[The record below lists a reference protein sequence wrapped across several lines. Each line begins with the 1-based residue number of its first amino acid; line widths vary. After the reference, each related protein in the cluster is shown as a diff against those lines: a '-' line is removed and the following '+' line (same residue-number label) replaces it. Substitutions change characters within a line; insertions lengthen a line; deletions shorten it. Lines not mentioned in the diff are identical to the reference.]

1 MKIQTFPSV
10 MADLPVDLAHPNRV
24 LISGL
29 FRETAVVN
37 GERHEFLTFIPEDL
51 EYDSQCL
58 IVALPS
64 GVVPETYFEEVGLK
78 EFAQKHQLF
87 LHLASAPN
95 GWSLADGDYI
105 NAVYIGIQARDYYI
119 TMQDNIY
126 ACGIGDGSVAVQAA
140 AVKMAS
146 DWSGI
151 ITLGDL
157 TADIL
162 TLGEDS
168 HGEMDQGNLELKVQG
183 SKAQLPVWMQ
193 VSANT
198 PENSAAVAYWKEQNK
213 VVGEPLKG
221 QGSDFIWM
229 PTPVRMHS
237 EINEEYIAQ
246 VRLTVKDEDFS
257 VDTLEQAWAYIGAAR
272 RHRGQ
277 GIKRLRYFKSPEACG
292 AVKKTAEINGMVRT
306 WYEYV
311 PAGCTPDKKWPLVVC
326 MHGRGGTAE
335 TFFDISC
342 LHVVAEARNFIAVFP
357 EAGLHQQKKG
367 GLRNVLLW
375 SGELNGK
382 PIDDVAFIR
391 SMVADIET
399 RLPIDHSR
407 IYACGQSSG
416 GMMSDLLSYAAGDLF
431 AAVAP
436 WSALRS
442 PSRMYTDY
450 PKSSEIT
457 PTMWIWGDKD
467 FLNAGHGTD
476 EVLPFAL
483 DPEMRGILVEKLEH
497 MGLDIANYELWSTDP
512 IDWCAFPDK
521 NGVPLMV
528 IGKVNDM
535 VHANYPEESW
545 ISYDQFLS
553 QFRKEADGTLYYRG
567 RKVER

>member
-1 MKIQTFPSV
+1 MNIQSFPSV
-10 MADLPVDLAHPNRV
+10 MADIPVDLAHPNRT
-24 LISGL
+24 LIAGL
-29 FRETAVVN
+29 FQEYALVN
-37 GERHEFLTFIPEDL
+37 GEKRGFLTYIPKDL

-58 IVALPS
+58 VVAVPS
-64 GVVPETYFEEVGLK
+64 GTAPERYFETAGLK
-78 EFAQKHQLF
+78 EFAERHQLF
-87 LHLASAPN
+87 LHLASAPE

-105 NAVYIGIQARDYYI
+105 NAIYVAIQARDYYI

-126 ACGIGDGSVAVQAA
+126 ACGIGDGSAAVQAA

-146 DWSGI
+146 DWSGM

-157 TADIL
+157 TANIL
-162 TLGEDS
+162 SLSMET

-193 VSANT
+193 VSADT
-198 PENSAAVAYWKEQNK
+198 PENRAAVEYWKGQNK
-213 VVGEPLKG
+213 VVGAPLHDRN
-221 QGSDFIWM
+221 SDYIWM
-229 PTPVRMHS
+229 PTPVRIHS

-246 VRLTVKDEDFS
+246 VRLTVKPGAFS
-257 VDTLEQAWAYIGAAR
+257 VDSLEQAWAYIGMAR

-292 AVKKTAEINGMVRT
+292 AVRKTAEVNGMVRT

-311 PAGCTPDKKWPLVVC
+311 PEGCTPDKQWPLVVC

-342 LHVVAEARNFIAVFP
+342 LHVVAEARKFIAVFP
-357 EAGLHQQKKG
+357 EAGLHQQKKN

-375 SGELNGK
+375 CGELYGE
-382 PIDDVAFIR
+382 PIDDVTFIR
-391 SMVADIET
+391 KLIADMET

-416 GMMSDLLSYAAGDLF
+416 GMMSDLLAYAAGDLF

-442 PSRMYTDY
+442 PSHMFTDY
-450 PKSSEIT
+450 PESKEIT

-483 DPEMRGILVEKLEH
+483 APEMRGILAEKLEH
-497 MGLDIANYELWSTDP
+497 MGLDIRNYQQWSTEP
-512 IDWCAFPDK
+512 IDWLAFPDK

-528 IGKVNDM
+528 IGRVNDM

-553 QFRKEADGTLYYRG
+553 QFRKDADGTLYYRG
-567 RKVER
+567 RKVEC

>member
-1 MKIQTFPSV
+1 MNVQTFPSV
-10 MADLPVDLAHPNRV
+10 MADLPVDLDHPNRT

-29 FRETAVVN
+29 FRESAPFN
-37 GERHEFLTFIPEDL
+37 GTKREFLTYIPKDL
-51 EYDSQCL
+51 DYDSQCL
-58 IVALPS
+58 VVAVPS
-64 GVVPETYFEEVGLK
+64 GTAPETYFEEVGLK
-78 EFAQKHQLF
+78 DFAEKHRLF
-87 LHLASAPN
+87 LHLASSAEP
-95 GWSLADGDYI
+95 WTVADGDYI
-105 NAVYIGIQARDYYI
+105 NAVYIAIQARDYYI

-126 ACGIGDGSVAVQAA
+126 ACGIGDGAVAVQAA

-146 DWSGI
+146 DWSGM
-151 ITLGDL
+151 ITIGDL
-157 TADIL
+157 NADISAL
-162 TLGEDS
+162 ERQS

-193 VSANT
+193 VSADT
-198 PENSAAVAYWKEQNK
+198 PENRSAVEYWKEQDH
-213 VVGEPLKG
+213 VVGEPLSG
-221 QGSDFIWM
+221 QGADYIWM

-246 VRLTVKDEDFS
+246 VRLSVKPGAFS
-257 VDTLEQAWAYIGAAR
+257 TETLERAWGYVGAAR

-277 GIKRLRYFKSPEACG
+277 GIKCLRYYKDPETCG
-292 AVKKTAEINGMVRT
+292 AVKKTAKIGGMVRT

-311 PAGCTPDKKWPLVVC
+311 PAGCTSDKKWPLVVC

-357 EAGLHQQKKG
+357 EAGVHQQKKN

-375 SGELNGK
+375 CGELNGT
-382 PIDDVAFIR
+382 PVDDVAFLR
-391 SMVADIET
+391 SMVADIES
-399 RLPIDHSR
+399 RLPVDHSR

-416 GMMSDLLSYAAGDLF
+416 GMMSDLLSYTAGDLF
-431 AAVAP
+431 TAVAP

-442 PSRMYTDY
+442 PSRMFVDY
-450 PKSSEIT
+450 PMSKEIT
-457 PTMWIWGDKD
+457 PTMWIWGEND

-483 DPEMRGILVEKLEH
+483 DPEMRGILVEKLDH
-497 MGLDIANYELWSTDP
+497 MGLDISNYVQWTTDP
-512 IDWCAFPDK
+512 IEWCAFPDK

-528 IGKVNDM
+528 IGKVKDM

-545 ISYDQFLS
+545 ISFDQFLS
-553 QFRKEADGTLYYRG
+553 QFTKNPDGTLYYRG